1 MYRIAAVEVNVGE
14 EIRCVSPEGLSIH
27 VGDRCVIDAG
37 NVLEIGTIMA
47 VTDVED
53 SSCDSCDS
61 GCDKGTPKVV
71 RCATLQ
77 DQAKSRENDLMS
89 KMAFD
94 SCQAKAD
101 KLGLLMRLV
110 RVRYSFERSLL
121 LVQFSAEDRVDFRE
135 LIKQLASEL
144 HARIEM
150 RQIGVRDEAA
160 MIGGL
165 GTCGRV
171 LCCTSWIKKFES
183 INVKMAKAQRISL
196 NPSAITGMCGRLKC
210 CLRYE
215 YEQYCESSRGLP
227 RDGDPVETTD
237 GRGSVIDQ
245 NIMER
250 KIRVRLEDDR
260 VVDYDVD
267 DIRVLRVTGS

>member
-14 EIRCVSPEGLSIH
+14 EIRCISPEGLAIH
-27 VGDRCVIDAG
+27 VGDRCVIDTG
-37 NVLEIGTIMA
+37 DVLEIGKIMEVA
-47 VTDVED
+47 DSDEGGGD
-53 SSCDSCDS
+53 SSS
-61 GCDKGTPKVV
+61 PKVV

-89 KMAFD
+89 KMAME
-94 SCQAKAD
+94 SCQTKSD
-101 KLGLLMRLV
+101 KLGLSMRLV
-110 RVRYSFERSLL
+110 NVRYSFDRNLL
-121 LVQFSAEDRVDFRE
+121 MVQFSAEERVDFRE
-135 LIKQLASEL
+135 LIKELASEL

-171 LCCTSWIKKFES
+171 LCCTAWLQKFES

-196 NPSAITGMCGRLKC
+196 NPSAISGMCGRLKC

-215 YEQYCESSRGLP
+215 YDQYCEASRGMP
-227 RDGDPVETTD
+227 REGAVVETTD
-237 GRGSVIDQ
+237 GSGSVIDQ

-250 KIRVRLEDDR
+250 KVRVRLEDKR
-260 VVDYDVD
+260 IFDYDVD
-267 DIRVLRVTGS
+267 DVRVVRASHLV

>member
-14 EIRCVSPEGLSIH
+14 EIRCISPDGLSIH
-27 VGDRCVIDAG
+27 VGDRCVIDTG

-47 VTDVED
+47 VSEGEE
-53 SSCDSCDS
+53 SSCGDCDS
-61 GCDKGTPKVV
+61 GCDKGSPTVV

-94 SCQAKAD
+94 SCQDKSE

-110 RVRYSFERSLL
+110 RVRYSFDRNLL
-121 LVQFSAEDRVDFRE
+121 MVKFSAEERVDFRE
-135 LIKQLASEL
+135 LIKQLATEL
-144 HARIEM
+144 NSRIEM

-160 MIGGL
+160 VIGGL

-171 LCCTSWIKKFES
+171 LCCSSWIQKFES

-210 CLRYE
+210 CLQYE

-227 RDGDPVETTD
+227 RDNDPVETTD
-237 GRGSVIDQ
+237 GRGLVVDQ

-250 KIRVRLEDDR
+250 KVRVRLEDDR
-260 VVDYDVD
+260 MLDYDVD
-267 DIRVLRVTGS
+267 DIRVLRRGN